1 MKKQKALTFFILSF
15 AFLLFHSE
23 SVAQNC
29 KYDIWDVETGD
40 WTVTESIKLRGEAA
54 TSFAFDA
61 ILGHSVFKGETN
73 YHLITYLPTY
83 LPESAFP
90 QGSLATLT
98 LEDGQQ
104 IQLEST
110 LDGTKTDLF
119 TMVGFEIA
127 QEDLQL
133 LTEIGLRDATFG
145 SSPDRYSFENIK
157 AKHQKKLKKAASCIL
172 QVE

>member
-90 QGSLATLT
+90 PRKSGNFDTRRWPT
-98 LEDGQQ
+98 N
-104 IQLEST
+104 ST
-110 LDGTKTDLF
+110 GVDPGWN
-119 TMVGFEIA
+119 
-127 QEDLQL
+127 Q
-133 LTEIGLRDATFG
+133 
-145 SSPDRYSFENIK
+145 DRSIY
-157 AKHQKKLKKAASCIL
+157 HGR
-172 QVE
+172 V